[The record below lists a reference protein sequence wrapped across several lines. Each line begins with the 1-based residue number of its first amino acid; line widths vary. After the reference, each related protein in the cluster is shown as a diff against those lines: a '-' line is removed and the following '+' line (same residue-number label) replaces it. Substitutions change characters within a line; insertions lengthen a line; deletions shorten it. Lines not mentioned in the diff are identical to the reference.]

1 VKKSKKLEDQNDQ
14 SLEHNLLV
22 ESVDREEKL
31 SSRLNTVEMELGK
44 AKQELERVY
53 NENEKLIIAQQEL
66 QAQIEQLKDVMLKQ
80 KSEIK
85 ALKERENRLLVDN
98 TELDGENVQLQEQIV
113 KLKEDLVELDTIKHE
128 NRALNEKLDMLDAH
142 INEINTLKR
151 IVEKQLE
158 ESLNSIR
165 EEREHK
171 YQKKRESHERR
182 EKQSLQELQNIAKN
196 LSIDYDEVDYE
207 DYEGEVAGRFA
218 NPMIMSSSN
227 KPNEIHKNSLMNE
240 IQTVDELQR
249 LEIKLEEVNRHKCEL
264 EGELVEFKS
273 DVSQMLDSIHVINKK
288 LPQVNPK
295 SPNQQS
301 HENSPPP
308 PPPPPDSKLNKL
320 ALNSIEKLKH
330 DLDFML
336 ANGSLTGG
344 SLSKEDTSLSREQ
357 LESMKAENGL
367 MSDNLFA
374 MNKYVEMLNQDVC
387 KITGVHSV
395 VANERPESAAVTAA
409 ENSKEALVNDVVQK
423 MVTLSSLTNK
433 KEQCEFVFGH
443 LKELKVNI
451 ERGLEKLKSSPM
463 QQQLPTDV
471 QELQEQI
478 IKLKSLLSTKRDQ
491 IATLR
496 TVLKANKQTA
506 EVALANLKSK
516 YENEKLVVTETM
528 QKLRNELKT
537 LKEDAATF
545 ATLRAMF
552 TARCD
557 EYVAQLDEAQRML
570 LAAEEEKKTLN
581 SLLRLAI
588 QQKLKLTQR
597 LEDLEMDYERSGPS
611 ASSTSVATTTTAAME
626 PQLHQPMHL
635 QQHQQLSF
643 NNNSFHHNTMKHSHP
658 QTFLTTDPNN
668 INNLNY
674 SNNQPPMMSSYPH
687 HHVPAH
693 SSLNMNSPEFIPAE
707 FHPNIINNNNS
718 ANINNNKNNNN
729 TNSEPNN
736 AEGGGGEAGAG
747 LGSSASSAF
756 RASIQKRLK
765 NIVSQN

>member
-1 VKKSKKLEDQNDQ
+1 VKKIKKLEEANDQ
-14 SLEHNLLV
+14 SLEHNLLI
-22 ESVDREEKL
+22 ESADREEKL
-31 SSRLNTVEMELGK
+31 TSRLNAVEMELGK

-53 NENEKLIIAQQEL
+53 NENERLIIAQQEL
-66 QAQIEQLKDVMLKQ
+66 QAAIDQLKDVMVKQ

-85 ALKERENRLLVDN
+85 SLKERENRLLVDN

-128 NRALNEKLDMLDAH
+128 NRALNEKLDMLDAQ

-196 LSIDYDEVDYE
+196 LSIDYDEDDFDE
-207 DYEGEVAGRFA
+207 YEGGDSTFV
-218 NPMIMSSSN
+218 NPMLSMS
-227 KPNEIHKNSLMNE
+227 KPNEMHKNSLMNE
-240 IQTVDELQR
+240 FQTVDDMQR
-249 LEIKLEEVNRHKCEL
+249 LENKIEEMSKHKSEL
-264 EGELVEFKS
+264 ESELVEFKS
-273 DVSQMLDSIHVINKK
+273 DLSQMIESIHVINKK
-288 LPQVNPK
+288 LPK
-295 SPNQQS
+295 SA
-301 HENSPPP
+301 SPLEG
-308 PPPPPDSKLNKL
+308 SSASSSELKLNKL
-320 ALNSIEKLKH
+320 ALGSIDKLKN
-330 DLDFML
+330 DLDSVL
-336 ANGSLTGG
+336 GSVCLT
-344 SLSKEDTSLSREQ
+344 KQDTSEI
-357 LESMKAENGL
+357 ESLKTEHALMNENLLAMDRFVKA
-367 MSDNLFA
+367 
-374 MNKYVEMLNQDVC
+374 LNQDVC
-387 KITGVHSV
+387 KITGVS
-395 VANERPESAAVTAA
+395 VANENAESSSDGSREA
-409 ENSKEALVNDVVQK
+409 ELTQK
-423 MVTLSSLTNK
+423 QPPQVATSSLGRK
-433 KEQCEFVFGH
+433 KEQCEFVFGQ

-451 ERGLEKLKSSPM
+451 ERGLEKIKSSPM
-463 QQQLPTDV
+463 QQQQLPTDV

-478 IKLKSLLSTKRDQ
+478 VKLKSLLSTKRDQ

-597 LEDLEMDYERSGPS
+597 LEDLEMDYERGAAGSSQSGD
-611 ASSTSVATTTTAAME
+611 T
-626 PQLHQPMHL
+626 QQQPINYTH
-635 QQHQQLSF
+635 
-643 NNNSFHHNTMKHSHP
+643 FHRP
-658 QTFLTTDPNN
+658 LTTDPNN
-668 INNLNY
+668 MTNLSY
-674 SNNQPPMMSSYPH
+674 SNQQMMPAYQS
-687 HHVPAH
+687 HVVTH
-693 SSLNMNSPEFIPAE
+693 SSLNTNSPEFIPAE
-707 FHPNIINNNNS
+707 FKNTSNNNNS
-718 ANINNNKNNNN
+718 NNNSNDNNNSGN
-729 TNSEPNN
+729 GPETGNV
-736 AEGGGGEAGAG
+736 EGGSGGGESGG
-747 LGSSASSAF
+747 FGSSASSAF

-765 NIVSQN
+765 NIVS